1 MESNRPLDSDM
12 SADLHLTGESRS
24 NLDQTAGWA
33 KFLAII
39 GFVFI
44 GLMVLGAL
52 SIGFWMDSFIG
63 EEIPGGT
70 LWLTI
75 LYLAIAALYFFPILY
90 LYQFATNMKDAIRS
104 SDQRQ
109 MDIAFSNIKA
119 HYRFVGILA
128 IVILGFYA
136 LALVIVIIGGLAAG
150 F

>member
-12 SADLHLTGESRS
+12 SSDLYLTGESRS

-39 GFVFI
+39 GFVFL
-44 GLMVLGAL
+44 GLMVIGAL
-52 SIGFWMDSFIG
+52 SLGFIMDSFMG

-70 LWLTI
+70 LWMTI
-75 LYLAIAALYFFPILY
+75 LYLALAALYFFPILY

-104 SDQRQ
+104 NDQRQ
-109 MDIAFSNIKA
+109 MEIAFSNIKS
-119 HYRFVGILA
+119 HYKFIGVLT
-128 IVILGFYA
+128 IVLLGFYV
-136 LALVIVIIGGLAAG
+136 LVFVVAIIGGIAAG